1 MAVKEARARKAFDL
15 IVIGAEEAG
24 LAAAACVARAGAR
37 AALVRRTAEQPP
49 GASSPGVPDFVW
61 RRLDLQETGIDAAP
75 AGPVVSLFKD
85 GKELATYRERERTA
99 LALAEQAAPGHHL
112 WADFHVSLEAMA
124 REEGALIARSVV
136 SAARQAAGPLLGA
149 ATGAGGAET
158 LARLTAP
165 ARSVID
171 DYFDDEAMRAHLCN
185 IALAPLGLA
194 GDEAGSALALSSLSE
209 PAAWRIR
216 TGGRGPTLLKALE
229 ERCAS
234 AGVEIFDSKIL
245 RVEGADEKTRQVIL
259 ENGETLRARRLMA
272 ASVGAAAE
280 AGVPLT
286 PALSPLARRSGAVAD
301 IRLRFSKPPAPPTDH
316 PDATYYLSDG
326 PDALAQARDAA
337 LEGRFVERPPISFE
351 FSEGDIVVRAPY
363 CPDALVTEGESRD
376 WTEQDRQA
384 FGRQIVSRL
393 APYLNGAG
401 RALRRIDVR
410 VASAGAHQGGDPAA
424 SAVAPPPSHDP
435 IGAAA
440 RLALDL
446 VRDG

>member
-1 MAVKEARARKAFDL
+1 MAVKDGKTRKAYDL

-37 AALVRRTAEQPP
+37 VALVRRAGEHS
-49 GASSPGVPDFVW
+49 ASASAPGVPDFVW
-61 RRLDLQETGIDAAP
+61 RRLDLQETGIDAVP
-75 AGPVVSLFKD
+75 AGAAVSLFRD

-99 LALAEQAAPGHHL
+99 TALADQAAPGHHL
-112 WADFHVSLEAMA
+112 WADFHDSLESMA
-124 REEGALIARSVV
+124 REEGDLVARSVV

-149 ATGAGGAET
+149 VTGPDGAGA
-158 LARLTAP
+158 LARLTAA
-165 ARSVID
+165 ARSVIE
-171 DYFDDEAMRAHLCN
+171 DYFDDEAMRAHLSN
-185 IALAPLGLA
+185 IALSPLGLA
-194 GDEAGSALALSSLSE
+194 GDEAGSALALASLGE

-216 TGGRGPTLLKALE
+216 VGGRGPSLLSALE
-229 ERCAS
+229 ERCAV
-234 AGVEIFDSKIL
+234 AGVEVFESKIL
-245 RVEGADEKTRQVIL
+245 RIEGADDKTRHVVL

-272 ASVGAAAE
+272 ASVRAAAE

-286 PALSPLARRSGAVAD
+286 PSLSPLTRRSGAVAD
-301 IRLRFSKPPAPPTDH
+301 IRLRFSSPPPPPTDH
-316 PDATYYLSDG
+316 PDAIYYLSDG
-326 PDALAQARDAA
+326 PEALAEARDAA
-337 LEGRFVERPPISFE
+337 LEGRFVERPPVSFE
-351 FSEGDIVVRAPY
+351 FAGGDIIVHAPY
-363 CPDALVTEGESRD
+363 CPDALVTEGESRE

-410 VASAGAHQGGDPAA
+410 VTPAGARQGSDPSA

-440 RLALDL
+440 RLAMDL